1 MTLFIKKI
9 STEIA
14 QNVWDNSSKSSIFN
28 NPNFLECFTGISFYG
43 CFLNKKLVTVWPVYL
58 RKEKIS
64 EIPWNSYYFGP
75 FFEENFQLKPFH
87 SRLPKLLKIYES
99 YLLFFKPLF
108 KEINFRFH
116 WQNQDIRFFKWF
128 KEQYNFCN
136 ITFDAKYTAILENS
150 FDIKEWRALRRRQ
163 LKKIVNLKDEFFF
176 TQKKDQNISE
186 YLNIIKENVPEVT
199 FDEYRS
205 SYEMLI
211 KACIVKGECTE
222 IFDKKNNETIGFA
235 CVLEDKISHNMV
247 FNFVRKDWK
256 KKGMMVFLYKRLFEK
271 CFTKKISYFDF
282 NGANSIIGADEKS
295 TFGTSTKLYFDIKI
309 RYL

>member
-1 MTLFIKKI
+1 M
-9 STEIA
+9 
-14 QNVWDNSSKSSIFN
+14 
-28 NPNFLECFTGISFYG
+28 
-43 CFLNKKLVTVWPVYL
+43 
-58 RKEKIS
+58 
-64 EIPWNSYYFGP
+64 
-75 FFEENFQLKPFH
+75 
-87 SRLPKLLKIYES
+87 KIYES

-128 KEQYNFCN
+128 KEKYNFCN

-150 FDIKEWRALRRRQ
+150 FDIKEWRTLRRRQ

-186 YLNIIKENVPEVT
+186 YLNIIKESVPEVT

-205 SYEMLI
+205 AYEMLI

-222 IFDKKNNETIGFA
+222 ISDKKNNEIIGFA

-271 CFTKKISYFDF
+271 CFIY
-282 NGANSIIGADEKS
+282 
-295 TFGTSTKLYFDIKI
+295 
-309 RYL
+309 